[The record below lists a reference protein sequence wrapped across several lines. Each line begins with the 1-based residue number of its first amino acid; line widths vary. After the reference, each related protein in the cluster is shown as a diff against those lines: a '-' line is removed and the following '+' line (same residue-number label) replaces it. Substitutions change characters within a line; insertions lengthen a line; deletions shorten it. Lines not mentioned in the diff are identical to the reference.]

1 VEYHNQESGDVW
13 MRRVSSTY
21 EKLVWMNPVEEK
33 YWHYTPSILML
44 RDLVDDRMF
53 PLTLNGLEKGMSV
66 LSR

>member
-1 VEYHNQESGDVW
+1 
-13 MRRVSSTY
+13 VSSTY